1 MNIIFS
7 FLIAHKNRPQLL
19 ERAIHSVP
27 KRDDVQIIVV
37 DDNSDPDIV
46 DFNHFPCIDE
56 SNVEV
61 IFTKE
66 GKGAGYARNVGLPH
80 VKSKWLTIIGSDD
93 YFTDEMPALMDK
105 VADRTEDVIFFKCTA
120 VKEPSMTP
128 STRGENN
135 NEEIDN
141 ALKTNDY
148 SELMLLSHDAL
159 KFYRMDF
166 IRKHNISFHEV
177 RWGNDVWFTA
187 CVAKYAQTFIAFK
200 EKAYCITESDNS
212 LVSAT
217 SLESTLCRLEEESA
231 ATQLLR
237 HKYKNKSLIFWLVK
251 RWEDVWHKSKAE
263 GIKNVPRVAFRGG
276 WNVLPHYAKFIV
288 HQIKRKV
295 LKRANR

>member
-1 MNIIFS
+1 
-7 FLIAHKNRPQLL
+7 
-19 ERAIHSVP
+19 
-27 KRDDVQIIVV
+27 
-37 DDNSDPDIV
+37 
-46 DFNHFPCIDE
+46 
-56 SNVEV
+56 
-61 IFTKE
+61 
-66 GKGAGYARNVGLPH
+66 
-80 VKSKWLTIIGSDD
+80 
-93 YFTDEMPALMDK
+93 
-105 VADRTEDVIFFKCTA
+105 
-120 VKEPSMTP
+120 MTP

-251 RWEDVWHKSKAE
+251 RWEDVWRKSKAE
-263 GIKNVPRVAFRGG
+263 GIKNAPKVAFRGG
-276 WNVLPHYAKFIV
+276 VGRTPPLRKIYSASNQKKSAETEEKISPLFTILIPHKNRPQLLERAIHSV
-288 HQIKRKV
+288 PKRITPSPTKPT
-295 LKRANR
+295 A